1 MDANPEAQSAFID
14 LLRLEIEQTQRLLD
28 LLQQEY
34 QLLQAAPS
42 EALKKLQTE
51 KKIQLEAVEKSATKH
66 RQFLLKQGLTA
77 DRQGTETFIDDNTEL
92 LGAWKQYLTLLE
104 KCQKQN
110 DINGGAVELNQRQ
123 VNQALSILLGMGN
136 ANKTYGPSGES
147 RPTNPSKSL
156 GKA

>member
-1 MDANPEAQSAFID
+1 MDANPEAQSAFIE
-14 LLRLEIEQTQRLLD
+14 LLRLEFEQTQRLLE

-42 EALKKLQTE
+42 EALKKLQAE

-77 DRQGTETFIDDNTEL
+77 DRQGTETFLAGNSEVMAL
-92 LGAWKQYLTLLE
+92 WKQYLTVLE

-136 ANKTYGPSGES
+136 GNKTYGPSGEP